1 MIKKAFLILVAG
13 LTAIE
18 VFAQAPDTVST
29 VVGRK
34 LNFEVPVFGITTRAF
49 KPTWSVV
56 AFEELATGVNYLSGA
71 PEQLKSTGWYA
82 ALHLAGLQ
90 YRPGRNEN
98 VISVGLLEDVNVN
111 RLQKGYSFADDGSII
126 ATPSNWCNASS
137 TWSENLMGLQIGYIR
152 EFGDWKAGV
161 FVIPGFG
168 VTSLK
173 NVYSIQDVSGIS
185 RQDYLDTNSGF
196 RLGFKAGVWY
206 HDMGLSV
213 GYKPAVGNSS
223 KQVPTYNSVQV
234 GISIRY

>member
-56 AFEELATGVNYLSGA
+56 AFEE
-71 PEQLKSTGWYA
+71 
-82 ALHLAGLQ
+82 LAGLQ

-185 RQDYLDTNSGF
+185 RQDNLNTNSGF

>member
-161 FVIPGFG
+161 FVIRFRG
-168 VTSLK
+168 VPF
-173 NVYSIQDVSGIS
+173 VS
-185 RQDYLDTNSGF
+185 RQINHLD
-196 RLGFKAGVWY
+196 RYIPAGGCILLMSLFHILCIVLK
-206 HDMGLSV
+206 HIFSHRFSFPNTVKEPICIDSLHLVSFFLCITDRR
-213 GYKPAVGNSS
+213 S
-223 KQVPTYNSVQV
+223 
-234 GISIRY
+234 